1 GATTHCVN
9 DLGSDDQPPTP
20 DQLKRRCGLA
30 RDAAADG
37 ALGLGSALIYTP
49 GTFAST
55 RELAALA
62 AAAGGTYI
70 SHLRN
75 EGDRLLEAVDE
86 LIEIARTAGVRGEI
100 YHLKQ
105 AGKANWPKLPAVIE
119 RVERA
124 RAGGLDLTAD
134 MYPYAAG
141 ATGLNATM
149 PPWAQEGGFR
159 AWLARLRDPALR
171 ERVAREMRAPGNGLE
186 NLYLAAGGPDR

>member
-1 GATTHCVN
+1 MPCAATRSNVKVTSSTTCRGRLCERV
-9 DLGSDDQPPTP
+9 STI
-20 DQLKRRCGLA
+20 A

-62 AAAGGTYI
+62 RAAGGTYI

-105 AGKANWPKLPAVIE
+105 AGKANWSKLPGVIE
-119 RVERA
+119 RVE
-124 RAGGLDLTAD
+124 
-134 MYPYAAG
+134 
-141 ATGLNATM
+141 N
-149 PPWAQEGGFR
+149 
-159 AWLARLRDPALR
+159 
-171 ERVAREMRAPGNGLE
+171 
-186 NLYLAAGGPDR
+186 